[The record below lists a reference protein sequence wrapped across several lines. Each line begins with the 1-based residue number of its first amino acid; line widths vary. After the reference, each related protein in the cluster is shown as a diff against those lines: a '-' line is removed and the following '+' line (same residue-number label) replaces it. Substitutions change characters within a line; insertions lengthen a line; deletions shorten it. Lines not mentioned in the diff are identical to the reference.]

1 VGGAEEVVA
10 GVFWVPSKLV
20 VVENQAEVVKVED
33 VVACWRQYKVVEM
46 VVVEEEEMLVAVAV
60 CWLQSKDV
68 EEAEEEV

>member
-10 GVFWVPSKLV
+10 AVFWVPSKLV
-20 VVENQAEVVKVED
+20 VVADQVEVVKVED

-46 VVVEEEEMLVAVAV
+46 VAEEEEMLAAVAV

-68 EEAEEEV
+68 DNAEEEV